1 MDYLIAGFW
10 QNIIQWD
17 HSLFKAVN
25 TGMANPLFDAVMPFM
40 RNSLNWIPLYLFL
53 IVFVLLNFRVKGA
66 WWILFFLVTVS
77 LCDMT
82 GTKLFKYTF
91 LRTRPCNNAE
101 FIGQLRLLVTCP
113 SGYGF
118 TSNHAANHFGMA
130 TFFFLSFRRV
140 ISRWALLVFLWAGT
154 IAFAQVY
161 VGIHYPGDVV
171 AGSMLGII
179 YGSLTAYLFNHFFGI
194 IDAGKPLQQT

>member
-1 MDYLIAGFW
+1 MNFLAAGFW
-10 QNIIQWD
+10 HSIIEWD
-17 HSLFKAVN
+17 HSLFRTVN
-25 TGMANPLFDAVMPFM
+25 TGMANPVFDEVMPFM
-40 RNSLNWIPLYLFL
+40 RNSINWIPLYLFL
-53 IVFVLLNFRVKGA
+53 IVFVLVNFKQKGA

-91 LRTRPCNNAE
+91 LRTRPCNSEE
-101 FIGQLRLLVTCP
+101 FIGHIRLLVTCP

-130 TFFFLSFRRV
+130 TFIFLTFRRFMGK
-140 ISRWALLVFLWAGT
+140 WALLAFLWAGM

-171 AGSMLGII
+171 AGSMLGLI
-179 YGSLTAYLFNHFFGI
+179 YGSLTAWLFNKQFGLPGSQ
-194 IDAGKPLQQT
+194 AKVG